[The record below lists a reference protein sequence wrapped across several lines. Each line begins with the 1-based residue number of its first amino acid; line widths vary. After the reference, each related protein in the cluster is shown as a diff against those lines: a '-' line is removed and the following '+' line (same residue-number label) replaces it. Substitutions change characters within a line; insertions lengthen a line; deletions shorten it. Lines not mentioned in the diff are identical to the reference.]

1 MASTLHD
8 ALSIADFTQRRKA
21 LRALATPIIDMW
33 SRRKIRLA
41 FNDSPLV
48 GDRPD
53 QVTPRPTPSGLRD
66 CLDLDTLCAIID
78 GRIGQ
83 DAVLHAIEYPDR
95 TGTPSASAKCGY
107 VFGRPAGV
115 QPIDPSETATA
126 TEEPRMAKASTN
138 IDDFDLEELVA
149 IHDCLVVNHSWE
161 SDEAMAALREHFP
174 DHARLAP
181 LDGLF
186 AARTEIPTPDE
197 TASVLVLHAVNHLNA
212 RRMKAEG
219 DAPVSIPSKPSGDQA
234 KLIDLALASASLPSI
249 ADMIDQMAAL
259 QKQAADAKAKAVAMP
274 VVNTPTEV
282 VGDGTIPSGKPVLRK
297 AKDVFAITG
306 SGASSFDFDVPVWE
320 WDGIHPHVPTVDVNY
335 VFRPMSLLRVLYAL
349 ITNQPAWLHG
359 HSGSGKTT
367 LVEQVAARLC
377 WPFGRVNFD
386 SEITRLDLIGRDVL
400 TNDGGTTASKFVD
413 GILPQLLSGP
423 YIACYDEMDF
433 IRPDV
438 AYVMQRTFEGNGL
451 VITEDGGRVVHP
463 HTHYRAFATSNTVGQ
478 GDEFGMYQG
487 ARPQSMAL
495 LDRFKVWVHVEYMDK
510 PQREELLK
518 SAVPSLPADMRRKVS
533 KYVEEHLNAFTT
545 SKVLQPI
552 SPRGFIALSQALVTF
567 TALMPDQN
575 LATKQ
580 AVETVILDR
589 CSAQDRAVLAGITNR
604 VFSV

>member
-1 MASTLHD
+1 MTKALQD
-8 ALSIADFTQRRKA
+8 ALSIADFTERRKA

-33 SRRKIRLA
+33 ARPLIREA
-41 FNDSPLV
+41 FDGSPLV
-48 GDRPD
+48 GDGPN

-78 GRIGQ
+78 GRLSES
-83 DAVLHAIEYPDR
+83 AVLHAIKHPDR

-115 QPIDPSETATA
+115 QPIDPSDTA

-138 IDDFDLEELVA
+138 IEDFGLEDLVA
-149 IHDCLVVNHSWE
+149 IHDSLVVNHSWE
-161 SDEAMAALREHFP
+161 SEEAMAAMRDHFTDP
-174 DHARLAP
+174 ARLAP

-186 AARTEIPTPDE
+186 AARSDFAIAPEPTEA
-197 TASVLVLHAVNHLNA
+197 ASDVVLHLNA
-212 RRMKAEG
+212 RRMTAEG
-219 DAPVSIPSKPSGDQA
+219 DADVSIPPKPSGDQA

-249 ADMIDQMAAL
+249 ADMIDQMSAL

-297 AKDVFAITG
+297 AKDVFGITG
-306 SGASSFDFDVPVWE
+306 EGASSFDFDVPVWE

-367 LVEQVAARLC
+367 LIEQVSARLC

-451 VITEDGGRVVHP
+451 VITEDGGRIVQP

-495 LDRFKVWVHVEYMDK
+495 LDRFKVWIHVEYMDK
-510 PQREELLK
+510 PQREELIK
-518 SAVPSLPADMRRKVS
+518 SAVPSLKADMRRKVS

>member
-8 ALSIADFTQRRKA
+8 ALSIADFTERRKA

-33 SRRKIRLA
+33 ARANIAEA
-41 FNDSPLV
+41 FGRSPLV
-48 GDRPD
+48 GDAPN

-78 GRIGQ
+78 GRLSE
-83 DAVLHAIEYPDR
+83 DAVLHAIEHPDR

-115 QPIDPSETATA
+115 QPIDPSDTA

-138 IDDFDLEELVA
+138 IEDFGLDDLA
-149 IHDCLVVNHSWE
+149 NIHDELVVNHSWDSE
-161 SDEAMAALREHFP
+161 EAMAAMRDHFTDP
-174 DHARLAP
+174 ARLAP
-181 LDGLF
+181 LEGLF
-186 AARTEIPTPDE
+186 AARSEVPYPDSNL
-197 TASVLVLHAVNHLNA
+197 AVVDVVKHLVSIRAN
-212 RRMKAEG
+212 AEG
-219 DAPVSIPSKPSGDQA
+219 DADVTIPSKPSGDQA

-249 ADMIDQMAAL
+249 ADMIDQMSAL
-259 QKQAADAKAKAVAMP
+259 QKQAADAKAKAMAMP

-297 AKDVFAITG
+297 AKDVFGITG

-320 WDGIHPHVPTVDVNY
+320 WDGIHPHVPTIDVNY

-367 LVEQVAARLC
+367 QVEQVAARLC

-438 AYVMQRTFEGNGL
+438 AYVMQRTFEGKGL

-495 LDRFKVWVHVEYMDK
+495 LDRFKVWIHVEYMDK
-510 PQREELLK
+510 PQREELIK
-518 SAVPSLPADMRRKVS
+518 SAVPSLKADMRRKVS

-567 TALMPDQN
+567 TSIMPDQN

>member
-8 ALSIADFTQRRKA
+8 ALSIADFTERRKA

-33 SRRKIRLA
+33 ARANIREA
-41 FNDSPLV
+41 FDRSPLV
-48 GDRPD
+48 GDAPN

-78 GRIGQ
+78 GRLSE

-115 QPIDPSETATA
+115 QPIDPSDTA

-138 IDDFDLEELVA
+138 IEDFGLDDLA
-149 IHDCLVVNHSWE
+149 NIHDELVVNHSWDSE
-161 SDEAMAALREHFP
+161 EAMAAMRDHFTDP
-174 DHARLAP
+174 ARLAP
-181 LDGLF
+181 LEGLF
-186 AARTEIPTPDE
+186 AARSEVPCPDSNL
-197 TASVLVLHAVNHLNA
+197 AVVDVVKHLVSIRAN
-212 RRMKAEG
+212 AEG
-219 DAPVSIPSKPSGDQA
+219 DADVTIPSKPSGDQA

-249 ADMIDQMAAL
+249 ANMIDQMSAL
-259 QKQAADAKAKAVAMP
+259 QKQAADAKAKAMAMP

-297 AKDVFAITG
+297 AKDVFGITG
-306 SGASSFDFDVPVWE
+306 SGTASFDFDVPVWE
-320 WDGIHPHVPTVDVNY
+320 WDGIHPHVPTIDVNY

-438 AYVMQRTFEGNGL
+438 AYVMQRTFEGKGL
-451 VITEDGGRVVHP
+451 VITEDGGRVVIP

-495 LDRFKVWVHVEYMDK
+495 LDRFKVWIHVEYMDK
-510 PQREELLK
+510 PQREELIK
-518 SAVPSLPADMRRKVS
+518 SAVPSLKADMRRKVS

-567 TALMPDQN
+567 TSIMPDQN

>member
-1 MASTLHD
+1 
-8 ALSIADFTQRRKA
+8 
-21 LRALATPIIDMW
+21 
-33 SRRKIRLA
+33 
-41 FNDSPLV
+41 
-48 GDRPD
+48 
-53 QVTPRPTPSGLRD
+53 
-66 CLDLDTLCAIID
+66 
-78 GRIGQ
+78 
-83 DAVLHAIEYPDR
+83 
-95 TGTPSASAKCGY
+95 
-107 VFGRPAGV
+107 
-115 QPIDPSETATA
+115 
-126 TEEPRMAKASTN
+126 MAKPSTN
-138 IDDFDLEELVA
+138 IDDFGLEDLVA
-149 IHDCLVVNHSWE
+149 IHDSLVVLHSWE
-161 SDEAMAALREHFP
+161 SDEAMAAMRDHFTDP
-174 DHARLAP
+174 ARLAP

-186 AARTEIPTPDE
+186 AARSDVPDPE
-197 TASVLVLHAVNHLNA
+197 PSEAASDVVLALNA
-212 RRMKAEG
+212 RRMTAEG

-259 QKQAADAKAKAVAMP
+259 QKQAADAKAKAVSMP

-297 AKDVFAITG
+297 AKDVFGITG

-438 AYVMQRTFEGNGL
+438 AYVMQRIFEGNGL